1 MYWTGSLSSPHRSQA
16 RHHMTVPSL
25 LSLDVSHPSS
35 LQCFIYMSDVNRY
48 NQNCPHPW
56 LFPCSI
62 CKYDLMLLTFIP
74 AKGWEKVVR
83 VFGGMLSAPFALN
96 YKMCLLYRVQTQSMQ
111 RKIKFLFFP
120 SLPSNP
126 RPLGK
131 HGPCVSRKASASFP
145 VYRQLFLHV
154 PKHRQ
159 TCGCLGVHTET
170 EKPNFHLNKP

>member
-1 MYWTGSLSSPHRSQA
+1 MWVIPLHHNALFTWSVWTGTTRIVHIPGFSHAASAS
-16 RHHMTVPSL
+16 MTSCCWPSYL
-25 LSLDVSHPSS
+25 QKDERKWSVS
-35 LQCFIYMSDVNRY
+35 
-48 NQNCPHPW
+48 
-56 LFPCSI
+56 
-62 CKYDLMLLTFIP
+62 
-74 AKGWEKVVR
+74 
-83 VFGGMLSAPFALN
+83 FGGMLSAPFALN

-131 HGPCVSRKASASFP
+131 HGPRVSRKASASFP
-145 VYRQLFLHV
+145 IYRQLFLHV

-159 TCGCLGVHTET
+159 SCGCLGVHTET